1 MVDDAWRALS
11 GRVGPESPRAPG
23 RLRKLVQALREED
36 TPGAA
41 SLAAASDATPSPHA
55 RECLL
60 SDGGVA
66 TIQDREHG
74 PALVSS
80 LEDCEVA
87 VRRLSEALGADSG
100 LSISIDLEGSLGV
113 SRYKAATVDL
123 VQVCVDRRS
132 NSPVP

>member
-1 MVDDAWRALS
+1 M
-11 GRVGPESPRAPG
+11 
-23 RLRKLVQALREED
+23 
-36 TPGAA
+36 PGAA
-41 SLAAASDATPSPHA
+41 SLAAGPDPTPSTYA

-66 TIQDREHG
+66 TIQDREYG

-87 VRRLSEALGADSG
+87 IRRLWEALDVDSG

-123 VQVCVDRRS
+123 VQVCVDRRG
-132 NSPVP
+132 NSPVCFVFAS